1 MRIDVSDTL
10 DPVAAI
16 KAAIPQPQSQR
27 WYSRVSPEHAE
38 ILKQIEAAFIAGE
51 FGTKKKPA
59 YVAIAAYL
67 GKAGIASIGHQGVRE
82 WLEKRQ

>member
-1 MRIDVSDTL
+1 VSKKL
-10 DPVAAI
+10 DAIAAI
-16 KAAIPQPQSQR
+16 KAAIPKPQSMR
-27 WYSRVSPEHAE
+27 WNDRVGVEHAE
-38 ILKQIEAAFIAGE
+38 TLKQIEAAFLAGE

-67 GKAGIASIGHQGVRE
+67 TTAGIASIGHQGVRE

>member
-1 MRIDVSDTL
+1 MSDTL
-10 DPVAAI
+10 DAVAAI
-16 KAAIPQPQSQR
+16 KAAIPKPQSQR

-38 ILKQIEAAFIAGE
+38 VLKQIEAAFLAGE

-59 YVAIAAYL
+59 FVAISKYL
-67 GKAGIASIGHQGVRE
+67 NEQGITTVGHQGVRE